1 MRGKRFFPGGVV
13 AAGLLSAAVFA
24 VPAVSASAQ
33 THITL
38 TTVNAGGASFTSWV
52 CSSGLHNLGVAGSG
66 DVVNAV
72 NGCNGRLWLHR
83 LGYGGGASYCI
94 NPNSDVEVPAAHQAS
109 LSITASANTARC

>member
-1 MRGKRFFPGGVV
+1 MRSKRFFPGGVV

-24 VPAVSASAQ
+24 VPAASASAQ

-38 TTVNAGGASFTSWV
+38 TTENAGGVSFSSWV
-52 CSSGLHNLGVAGSG
+52 CSSGLHNLGLAASG
-66 DVVNAV
+66 DIVNAA

-83 LGYGGGASYCI
+83 LGYGGGVSYCI
-94 NPNSDVEVPAAHQAS
+94 SPNSNVQIPAAHQAS